1 MNKSLIYA
9 LVLIALLILVLL
21 KNTSGSIGV
30 DLLLADISASK
41 PLVLL
46 GFTGLGLAIGVL
58 LK

>member
-1 MNKSLIYA
+1 MSKSLTYA
-9 LVLIALLILVLL
+9 LVLIAVLILILL

-30 DLLLADISASK
+30 DLLLTDISASK